1 LDQKREEIVNYLSP
15 QLMMQPPWRLS
26 SERRWTRKEERQA
39 MEDVVAVMAHLGFK
53 IRIKGIF
60 SKAHRKYAAF
70 LDLSLAS
77 ARSKLKEES
86 FPWKKSTAN
95 TLF

>member
-1 LDQKREEIVNYLSP
+1 
-15 QLMMQPPWRLS
+15 
-26 SERRWTRKEERQA
+26 

-60 SKAHRKYAAF
+60 SKAHRKCAAF
-70 LDLSLAS
+70 SDLSLAS
-77 ARSKLKEES
+77 AKSKLKEAS
-86 FPWKKSTAN
+86 FQWKKLTAN

>member
-1 LDQKREEIVNYLSP
+1 
-15 QLMMQPPWRLS
+15 M
-26 SERRWTRKEERQA
+26 
-39 MEDVVAVMAHLGFK
+39 AVMAHLGFK

>member
-1 LDQKREEIVNYLSP
+1 
-15 QLMMQPPWRLS
+15 M
-26 SERRWTRKEERQA
+26 
-39 MEDVVAVMAHLGFK
+39 AVMAHLGFK

-70 LDLSLAS
+70 LDLWLAS